1 MRPDR
6 DLRAYAQS
14 TQVRLAVGAIL
25 LLFLVGDG
33 LVWIMYG
40 SQAAGLA
47 LLCTGI
53 GLSPLVLIVL
63 FLWIMERFVGNM
75 RDE

>member
-1 MRPDR
+1 MRPER
-6 DLRAYAQS
+6 DLRSYAQS
-14 TQVRLAVGAIL
+14 TQVRLAVGAVL

-33 LVWIMYG
+33 LVWILYG

-47 LLCTGI
+47 FLCTGV
-53 GLSPLVLIVL
+53 GLAPLVLIVL
-63 FLWIMERFVGNM
+63 FLWIMERFVGRM